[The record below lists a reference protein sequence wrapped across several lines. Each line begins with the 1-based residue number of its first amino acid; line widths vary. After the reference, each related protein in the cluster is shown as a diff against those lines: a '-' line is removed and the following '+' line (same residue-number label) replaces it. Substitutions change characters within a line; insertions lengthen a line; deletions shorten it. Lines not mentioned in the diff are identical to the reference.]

1 MAASARAKVKG
12 AALVVAAFCSAC
24 MGHSAVGGAGQG
36 EDVPR
41 SPYANWSNGP
51 SSDPDYFPIGV
62 WVQDPKNA
70 VRYRAAGINLYVSFW
85 QGPTEAQLAELSTA
99 GMRVICRQNEVG
111 LAHLDDPVIAGWMH
125 GDEPDNAQRQADGSW
140 AGPVPTEI
148 IVANYQ
154 RIHANDPTRPVWLNL
169 GQGVANDEWV
179 GRAADYA
186 DYPDYIKGTDIAS
199 FDVYPVAGIR
209 KQDGE
214 RYLWYVAK
222 GVDRLRAWAD
232 YAKPVWNVIET
243 TRIKSERG
251 PTPAQVEAEIW
262 MSLIHGS
269 RGIVY
274 FAHEWEPEF
283 REARLLED
291 EEMLVAVTRVNEQ
304 ITELAPVLNSADTV
318 AVTATSSVAEV
329 PIDALAKR
337 HGGDLYVFAVP
348 MRLGET
354 QGSFEVADLA
364 GRFEAEAIGEGRV
377 IEVVNGRFSDAF
389 DIYQVHRY
397 RVRGA
402 FH

>member
-1 MAASARAKVKG
+1 
-12 AALVVAAFCSAC
+12 
-24 MGHSAVGGAGQG
+24 
-36 EDVPR
+36 
-41 SPYANWSNGP
+41 
-51 SSDPDYFPIGV
+51 
-62 WVQDPKNA
+62 
-70 VRYRAAGINLYVSFW
+70 
-85 QGPTEAQLAELSTA
+85 
-99 GMRVICRQNEVG
+99 
-111 LAHLDDPVIAGWMH
+111 
-125 GDEPDNAQRQADGSW
+125 
-140 AGPVPTEI
+140 
-148 IVANYQ
+148 
-154 RIHANDPTRPVWLNL
+154 
-169 GQGVANDEWV
+169 
-179 GRAADYA
+179 
-186 DYPDYIKGTDIAS
+186 
-199 FDVYPVAGIR
+199 
-209 KQDGE
+209 
-214 RYLWYVAK
+214 
-222 GVDRLRAWAD
+222 
-232 YAKPVWNVIET
+232 
-243 TRIKSERG
+243 
-251 PTPAQVEAEIW
+251 

-377 IEVVNGRFSDAF
+377 IEVINGRFSDAF